1 MTLDSD
7 VFVAPLT
14 GDMDMTR
21 LVIAAILCALL
32 GLFTLRAQ
40 RPNTWQF
47 VLTIAG
53 LIGVT

>member
-21 LVIAAILCALL
+21 LVIAAILFAAIAIVALRKL
-32 GLFTLRAQ
+32 Q
-40 RPNTWQF
+40 KMKKEIHN
-47 VLTIAG
+47 
-53 LIGVT
+53 

>member
-21 LVIAAILCALL
+21 LVIGAILFAAIA
-32 GLFTLRAQ
+32 
-40 RPNTWQF
+40 
-47 VLTIAG
+47 I
-53 LIGVT
+53 VTFRKLQKMKKTYN